1 MLVPRD
7 IRLPE
12 SLMRQ
17 KFERVSK
24 NGALLTLSRYP
35 IREPP
40 RSPPTDRFQRLFD
53 ETEAP
58 LICCGHEQQQ
68 PLGYPWHADLAS
80 RAASMPACVLCAAVH
95 EGFQVWLNHFERGEK
110 KQFYVEFRH
119 IYNESVPNG
128 ERLWLTKRP
137 SGAPG
142 LSVLAKD
149 SRRPE
154 NVHVLAVVAFSVTAS
169 ELLRKKPCLIFFL
182 PCYYCIANLSSL
194 TNRQPSSPCYTA
206 TSTRTRLRFSAQSQ
220 FCCRVPEKMS

>member
-1 MLVPRD
+1 MLVPSG

-17 KFERVSK
+17 KAKESQ
-24 NGALLTLSRYP
+24 NMALCSRCLAIP
-35 IREPP
+35 FGNLPDH
-40 RSPPTDRFQRLFD
+40 PPTDRFQRLFD

-58 LICCGHEQQQ
+58 MICCGHEQQQ

-80 RAASMPACVLCAAVH
+80 LAASMPACVLCAAVH

-169 ELLRKKPCLIFFL
+169 ELLRK
-182 PCYYCIANLSSL
+182 
-194 TNRQPSSPCYTA
+194 
-206 TSTRTRLRFSAQSQ
+206 
-220 FCCRVPEKMS
+220 